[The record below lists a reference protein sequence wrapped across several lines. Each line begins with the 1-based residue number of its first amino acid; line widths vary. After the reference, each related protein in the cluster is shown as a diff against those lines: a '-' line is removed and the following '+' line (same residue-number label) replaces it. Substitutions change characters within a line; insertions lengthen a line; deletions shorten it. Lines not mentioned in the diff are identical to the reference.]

1 MAQLSDD
8 CFATGAPLMTTAE
21 ALALL
26 DARIVTVADTEQLP
40 LDEACGRLLA
50 EAVTAPISVPRHD
63 NSAVDGYAVFFDD
76 LDPDA
81 PTRLPVTGRAA
92 AGHPLGRPAARGEA
106 IRIFTGAPM
115 PEGPDTVLMQ
125 EDCEEADGVV
135 TVAPGIKRGANRRL
149 AGEDIKAGETVLRPG
164 IRLRPQE
171 IGLAASVGCTDITV
185 YNPLRVA
192 VFSTGDEV
200 REPGGDLPAG
210 AIYDS
215 NRFTL
220 KAALQQLGCRVT
232 DLGILPDDEN
242 AIRAAMVAAC
252 AENDVLVTSGGMSVG
267 EEDHVR
273 KAVEKLG
280 RLDFWMLAI
289 KPGRP
294 VALGQIEV
302 DGRTRPIVGLPG
314 NPAAVLITFLTI
326 ARPLLLRL
334 AGAAEISPKHYRVR
348 AGFDYRKKQSRREYV
363 RARLATGA
371 DGAPVAEKFGASGA
385 GILSSLVGSDGLVE
399 LPEDM
404 TYLEEG
410 SLVDFLPFNE
420 VAR

>member
-26 DARIVTVADTEQLP
+26 DERITPAVEAERVA
-40 LDEACGRLLA
+40 LDDACGRILA
-50 EAVTAPISVPRHD
+50 EPVTASISVPRHD
-63 NSAVDGYAVFFDD
+63 NSAVDGYAVHFDD

-81 PTRLPVTGRAA
+81 PTILPVTGRAA
-92 AGHPLGRPAARGEA
+92 AGHPLGRNAKRGEA

-115 PEGPDTVLMQ
+115 PAGPDTVMMQ
-125 EDCEEADGVV
+125 EDCGESAGAVII
-135 TVAPGIKRGANRRL
+135 APGIKRGANRRM
-149 AGEDIKAGETVLRPG
+149 AGEDIKAGDIVLQAG

-171 IGLAASVGCTDITV
+171 IGAAASVGCTELAV
-185 YNPLRVA
+185 YRPLWAA

-200 REPGGDLPAG
+200 REPGDDLPAG

-220 KAALQQLGCRVT
+220 KAALRELGCRVT
-232 DLGILPDDEN
+232 DLGILPDEEG
-242 AIRAAMVAAC
+242 AIREAMVAAC
-252 AENDVLVTSGGMSVG
+252 SKHDVLVTSGGMSVG

-273 KAVEKLG
+273 KAVQQLG
-280 RLDFWMLAI
+280 QLHFWMLAI

-294 VALGQIEV
+294 VALGQIAAGGMV
-302 DGRTRPIVGLPG
+302 RPIVGLPG

-334 AGAAEISPKHYRVR
+334 AGMEAITPTHYRVR
-348 AGFDYRKKQSRREYV
+348 AAFDYRKKERRREFV
-363 RARLATGA
+363 RARLSTGA
-371 DGAPVAEKFGASGA
+371 DGMPVAEKYGASGA
-385 GILSSLVGSDGLVE
+385 GVLSSLVGADGLVE

-404 TYLEEG
+404 TYLEKG
-410 SLVDFLPFNE
+410 SLVDFLPFSE
-420 VAR
+420 VIR